1 MFRLKYNICP
11 NFNFFPE
18 SHQHSLR
25 ARNLIEFRWTKL
37 RKFPLWGQCICV
49 DFNFRNQKTKT
60 KNNVNKSHEI
70 IFIKQKY
77 WFLQNCLTPFL
88 KLGFR
93 YRVLL
98 QYSVLSFGLRV
109 YSNVPT
115 WIISWWR
122 RASCSISSWYV
133 LFSPCPTRN
142 TTFTFFIVFA
152 SSPQEPLEKEVYQ
165 LCCINCET
173 EPWYT

>member
-1 MFRLKYNICP
+1 MIELQYALFQKKLGLCP
-11 NFNFFPE
+11 NSDLKNPNIYTALAD
-18 SHQHSLR
+18 LR
-25 ARNLIEFRWTKL
+25 YLKLGFLLDQLIWV
-37 RKFPLWGQCICV
+37 W
-49 DFNFRNQKTKT
+49 N
-60 KNNVNKSHEI
+60 
-70 IFIKQKY
+70 
-77 WFLQNCLTPFL
+77 TPFL
-88 KLGFR
+88 KPGFR
-93 YRVLL
+93 YWVLL
-98 QYSVLSFGLRV
+98 QYSALFFRLRV
-109 YSNVPT
+109 YSHVPT